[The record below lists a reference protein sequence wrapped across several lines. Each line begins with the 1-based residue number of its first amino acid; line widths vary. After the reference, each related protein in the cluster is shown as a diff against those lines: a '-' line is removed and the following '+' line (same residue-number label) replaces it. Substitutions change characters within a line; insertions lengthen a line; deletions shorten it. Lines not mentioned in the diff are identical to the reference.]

1 MRNSEF
7 RFYCF
12 RKEFIMWKIALIAW
26 IIFAI
31 LKWVYGIMIDA
42 MSVEEKIACKLSNEI
57 PMRLIVVGG
66 ITLIEFITTIV
77 MTVITIIKW

>member
-1 MRNSEF
+1 
-7 RFYCF
+7 
-12 RKEFIMWKIALIAW
+12 MWKLTLIAW
-26 IIFAI
+26 LIFVV
-31 LKWVYGIMIDA
+31 LKWVFGIMIDA
-42 MSVEEKIACKLSNEI
+42 MSGEEKAAFTISHEI